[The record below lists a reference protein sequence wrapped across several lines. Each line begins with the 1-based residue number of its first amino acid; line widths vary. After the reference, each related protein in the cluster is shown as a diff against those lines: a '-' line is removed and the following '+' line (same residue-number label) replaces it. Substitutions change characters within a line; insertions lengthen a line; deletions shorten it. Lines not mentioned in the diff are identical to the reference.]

1 MPDCGENSIYPQSST
16 HHRSVIPTGVR
27 LPGSP
32 RTGLR
37 PWGGVADAVE
47 GSAVASNRLDAA
59 IFIVPG
65 AGSTSCTTAMKKIGC
80 RESQRLFVAAV
91 EFPEGTQEDS
101 PG

>member
-1 MPDCGENSIYPQSST
+1 VSS
-16 HHRSVIPTGVR
+16 
-27 LPGSP
+27 
-32 RTGLR
+32 R
-37 PWGGVADAVE
+37 PESALADGVE

-65 AGSTSCTTAMKKIGC
+65 AGSTHVRLPENSC

-101 PG
+101 PGWTLREGEGGTLG